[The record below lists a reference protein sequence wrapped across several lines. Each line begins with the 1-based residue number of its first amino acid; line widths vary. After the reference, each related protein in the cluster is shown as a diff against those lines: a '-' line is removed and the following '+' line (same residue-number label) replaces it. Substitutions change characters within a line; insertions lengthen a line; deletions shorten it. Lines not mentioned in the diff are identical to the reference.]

1 MADTL
6 TFKTARGAEITLRIA
21 FNHQVAVMIPA
32 AKIDSFG
39 AQIIDPTEGAA
50 LRVKH
55 PRGEAIIPVP
65 AASQP
70 AVDVLFAE
78 AAARAEAERAR
89 REPAIAANKAY
100 EDHYASVSRLLH
112 TSRG

>member
-6 TFKTARGAEITLRIA
+6 TFRTARGAEITLRVA
-21 FNHQVAVMIPA
+21 FNYQVAVMIPA

-39 AQIIDPTEGAA
+39 VQIIDPTEGAA

-65 AASQP
+65 VASQT
-70 AVDVLFAE
+70 AVDALFAE
-78 AAARAEAERAR
+78 ATALAEAERTR
-89 REPAIAANKAY
+89 RAPAIAANEAY
-100 EDHYASVSRLLH
+100 EAHYSNVSRLLH
-112 TSRG
+112 TGRG